1 MQEIEILE
9 YNEPGYARPMN
20 YGTWCVAFANY
31 CDAFDKDKY
40 TYLESHLET
49 DEVFVLLSG
58 TATLIIGKDFKEI
71 PMETHKV
78 YNVKKGAWHALNM
91 STDAHVLI
99 VEENNTS
106 PENTEFYYF
115 R

>member
-1 MQEIEILE
+1 
-9 YNEPGYARPMN
+9 MN
-20 YGTWCVAFANY
+20 FGTWCVAFANY

-78 YNVKKGAWHALNM
+78 YNVKKGAWHGLNM